1 MSVALSAEQYAA
13 LRQAIENWRE
23 LQATLREMQ
32 ALSRQLIFTT
42 LPRYHPP
49 QPTHQERFRP
59 CLTAIRD

>member
-42 LPRYHPP
+42 LPDTTR
-49 QPTHQERFRP
+49 RKR
-59 CLTAIRD
+59 LTKSVLGLN